1 MNKTNKTDVK
11 ANKNVGILKNRKS
24 IFLTLY
30 DNDCENNENA
40 EIIMWKYFSWTEV
53 ARKLYIIHSWN
64 DADLSS
70 FKIAFTPNFLV
81 HPESHRTVKYLCS
94 LLLGHIFCFHFS
106 ILLKRKLYCFIFIV
120 LVISAGSWNG
130 GCGY

>member
-40 EIIMWKYFSWTEV
+40 EIIM
-53 ARKLYIIHSWN
+53 
-64 DADLSS
+64 
-70 FKIAFTPNFLV
+70 
-81 HPESHRTVKYLCS
+81 
-94 LLLGHIFCFHFS
+94 
-106 ILLKRKLYCFIFIV
+106 
-120 LVISAGSWNG
+120 
-130 GCGY
+130 